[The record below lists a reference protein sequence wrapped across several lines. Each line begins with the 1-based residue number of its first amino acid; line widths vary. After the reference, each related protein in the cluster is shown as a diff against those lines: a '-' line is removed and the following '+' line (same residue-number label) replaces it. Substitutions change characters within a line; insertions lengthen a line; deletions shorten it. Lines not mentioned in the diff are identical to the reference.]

1 MLQTFESIVRQG
13 SVKLPSDANLPDG
26 ARVYVTIIPTLD
38 ERQARRKAA
47 IWLAENAG
55 DMLMPGPAVLMRQ
68 DSQQVWRFSVMVG
81 SPFDEP
87 RSLPSHIDVDAES
100 GAILTTP
107 MFAQELI
114 RHAEHIGS
122 PLPATDN

>member
-1 MLQTFESIVRQG
+1 MLQTYEGIVRQG
-13 SVKLPSDANLPDG
+13 NVKLPPGADFPEG

-55 DMLMPGPAVLMRQ
+55 DMLMPGPAVLTRQ
-68 DSQQVWRFSVMVG
+68 GNRQVWRFPAMVG

-87 RSLPSHIDVDAES
+87 RGPLGYVDVDAEA
-100 GAILTTP
+100 GVVLATP
-107 MFAQELI
+107 TLAQELI
-114 RHAEHIGS
+114 HNAEHPGS
-122 PLPATDN
+122 LAPATGN